1 VKRIDVT
8 KQGKSWVAKTGSGEK
23 VAGARTKEAIV
34 KKTAAV
40 AKKAP
45 GAVTVKIHKVDGKIQ
60 EERTYPRSADPKSSK
75 G

>member
-1 VKRIDVT
+1 
-8 KQGKSWVAKTGSGEK
+8 VAKTGSGDK

-45 GAVTVKIHKVDGKIQ
+45 GAVTVKIHKVNGQFQ
-60 EERTYPRSADPKSSK
+60 EERTYPRAADPPKSK